1 MLEKYLEK
9 SRIKM
14 LRRLNKNLKKKGSS
28 NMDFIEK
35 LTDFSNRIESIKR
48 NILTEEATKT
58 SIILPFFQLLGYD
71 VFNPYEFVP
80 EYTADAGVKKGERV
94 DYAIIIKGK
103 PLILIEAKPANTE
116 LTTKHISQLIRYFSV
131 TDAKFGI
138 LTNGIVY
145 QFFSDLE
152 EPNKMDTVPFLE
164 FDLSHIRK
172 EIVEELKRF
181 QKDSFDIR
189 SILSSASDLKYMT
202 MVKNV
207 IAEQLQNPS
216 DQFVK
221 VLINKSIY
229 SGTKTQAVLDKFK
242 GIIKRAFDEYINDTI
257 ADRLNTVIYSETMPA
272 SISPD
277 KNDPIVTPDEREVL
291 DFVKNMLDTDFD
303 IKYRK
308 TSRYAYMQLGDLSTR
323 WICRVYIRKD
333 QHLFTLHKFD
343 NTDYECEYYFDDVC
357 QLEMISEVI
366 KDTFKKCCQL

>member
-1 MLEKYLEK
+1 
-9 SRIKM
+9 
-14 LRRLNKNLKKKGSS
+14 
-28 NMDFIEK
+28 MDFIEK
-35 LTDFSNRIESIKR
+35 LVEFSNRIERSKE
-48 NILTEEATKT
+48 NIQTEEATKT

-71 VFNPYEFVP
+71 VFNPNEFVP

-94 DYAIIIKGK
+94 DYAIIIKEK
-103 PLILIEAKPANTE
+103 PLILIEAKSANTE
-116 LTTKHISQLIRYFSV
+116 LTPKHISQLIRYFSV

-164 FDLSHIRK
+164 FDLLHIRK

-181 QKDSFDIR
+181 EKNSFDIR
-189 SILSSASDLKYMT
+189 LTLNRASDLKYMT

-207 IAEQLQNPS
+207 IAEQLKNPS

-229 SGTKTQAVLDKFK
+229 SGTKTQSVLDKFK

-257 ADRLNTVIYSETMPA
+257 ADRLNTIIYPETMPT
-272 SISPD
+272 SILPD
-277 KNDPIVTPDEREVL
+277 KKDTIITPNERDVL

-333 QHLFTLHKFD
+333 QHLFTLHKFN
-343 NTDYECEYYFDDVC
+343 NTDYECEYYFDEIK
-357 QLEMISEVI
+357 QLEMIKDLI
-366 KDTFKKCCQL
+366 KDTFLNVINYN

>member
-1 MLEKYLEK
+1 
-9 SRIKM
+9 
-14 LRRLNKNLKKKGSS
+14 
-28 NMDFIEK
+28 MDFIEK

-291 DFVKNMLDTDFD
+291 VFVKNMLDTDFD